1 MPKICEILDENLK
14 NLNFLEI
21 SKTFKIPNTFK
32 FQRLSKFTKIKIP
45 KHFQNFKD
53 FFKSTACHT
62 DEFII
67 SLSLKMIKS
76 LSYWAQRSIHK
87 TKCGYFANAQYD
99 NMDFKELST
108 LDERVAKLD
117 ENGAKQEKIDTFF
130 RVVERIVRY
139 KNEKPQKFE
148 ELFAD
153 LNALCQKRKNNAEI
167 DEYLKEKFFD

>member
-1 MPKICEILDENLK
+1 M
-14 NLNFLEI
+14 
-21 SKTFKIPNTFK
+21 
-32 FQRLSKFTKIKIP
+32 
-45 KHFQNFKD
+45 
-53 FFKSTACHT
+53 
-62 DEFII
+62 EFIKWFNRTRAKANVWGFGAGLL
-67 SLSLKMIKS
+67 LSNFGILKDI
-76 LSYWAQRSIHK
+76 
-87 TKCGYFANAQYD
+87 
-99 NMDFKELST
+99 FKELSS

>member
-1 MPKICEILDENLK
+1 MTSFRLK
-14 NLNFLEI
+14 FLSAKSTHRWK
-21 SKTFKIPNTFK
+21 SKSA
-32 FQRLSKFTKIKIP
+32 LS
-45 KHFQNFKD
+45 
-53 FFKSTACHT
+53 FKSS
-62 DEFII
+62 F
-67 SLSLKMIKS
+67 SS
-76 LSYWAQRSIHK
+76 
-87 TKCGYFANAQYD
+87 
-99 NMDFKELST
+99 